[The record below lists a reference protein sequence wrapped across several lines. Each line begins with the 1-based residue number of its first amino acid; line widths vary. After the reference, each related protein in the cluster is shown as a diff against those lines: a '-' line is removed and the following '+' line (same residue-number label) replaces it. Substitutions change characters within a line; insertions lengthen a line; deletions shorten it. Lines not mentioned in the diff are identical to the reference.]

1 MSEQAIEPKKKSNR
15 SKAVAVRTR
24 WILLRFLIK
33 LATMRN
39 PKTRT
44 RQPRNDQKIAKETM
58 AEDVGNS
65 MTAIQD

>member
-1 MSEQAIEPKKKSNR
+1 MISIIYNDI
-15 SKAVAVRTR
+15 SK
-24 WILLRFLIK
+24 F
-33 LATMRN
+33 N
-39 PKTRT
+39 SRT